1 MTLYELSSKELGN
14 KSGVYKL
21 SVAQHVYVGSS
32 KNLYFRLI
40 EHRRDLSKNEHP
52 NQFLQN
58 ACNKYGIENISV
70 NILEYCAP
78 EDRIV
83 NEAKWIKQL
92 NSDLNFQDPITNELS
107 DISKQKLSKSVRE
120 GRLAGKY
127 KTKFDLHEV
136 ECYDYFGDYVCTFI
150 DKADAAEKLNI
161 DTKTV
166 HRLASGYKKG
176 VTING
181 IRLRYSDSVVP
192 IQSFEVNPQ
201 YLGKHYNFYYK
212 DENGN
217 EQVAF
222 TSIKDIYPFLAKQ
235 LMQKKESITI
245 YPKLKLRESGKLLTD
260 NAEDNPNPSSIEM

>member
-1 MTLYELSSKELGN
+1 MNFYELSFKELGN

-21 SVAQHVYVGSS
+21 SVANHIYVGSS
-32 KNLYFRLI
+32 KSLYHRLI
-40 EHRRDLSKNEHP
+40 EHRRDLSKDEHP

-58 ACNKYGIENISV
+58 VCNKYGIANI
-70 NILEYCAP
+70 NIEILEYCTP

-83 NEAKWIKQL
+83 NEAKWIKKL
-92 NSDLNFQDPITNELS
+92 NADLNFKDPQTNKLS
-107 DISKQKLSKSVRE
+107 EYSKQKLSKSIKE

-150 DKADAAEKLNI
+150 DKTDAAEKLNI

-181 IRLRYSDSVVP
+181 IRLRYSDSTVP
-192 IQSFEVNPQ
+192 VQSFEINTQ

-217 EQVAF
+217 EQIAF

-235 LMQKKESITI
+235 LVQKKESITI

-260 NAEDNPNPSSIEM
+260 NAEDNPNPSIAEM

>member
-1 MTLYELSSKELGN
+1 MKRERICGIYTITN
-14 KSGVYKL
+14 KINGKIYVGQSVDILKRFGDHKRKL
-21 SVAQHVYVGSS
+21 SANSHINQYLQSS
-32 KNLYFRLI
+32 V
-40 EHRRDLSKNEHP
+40 
-52 NQFLQN
+52 
-58 ACNKYGIENISV
+58 NKYGIENISV
-70 NILEYCAP
+70 DILEYCAP
-78 EDRIV
+78 EERIV
-83 NEAKWIKQL
+83 KEAKWIKQL

-192 IQSFEVNPQ
+192 IQSFEINTQ

-217 EQVAF
+217 EQLAF

-235 LMQKKESITI
+235 LVQKKESITI

-260 NAEDNPNPSSIEM
+260 NAEDNPNPSSTEM